1 MLLSKTNIQIIN
13 MVTLNLL
20 QYFLSDVI
28 SKKKKIVIL
37 INWVPK
43 TISNFIRKIILK
55 IDVACNCC
63 YNNFIGDK
71 LIYKIYI
78 VQ

>member
-1 MLLSKTNIQIIN
+1 MLFQ
-13 MVTLNLL
+13 
-20 QYFLSDVI
+20 
-28 SKKKKIVIL
+28 KKKNFIL

-43 TISNFIRKIILK
+43 TNSNFIRKIILK

-63 YNNFIGDK
+63 YNNFIDDK

-78 VQ
+78 VQYVII

>member
-1 MLLSKTNIQIIN
+1 MLLSKTNVQIIN

-28 SKKKKIVIL
+28 SKKKIVIL

-43 TISNFIRKIILK
+43 TNSNFIRKIILK

-71 LIYKIYI
+71 PPTH
-78 VQ
+78 